1 MVENVR
7 RALGDERSKLIKN
20 HARTAWRLDLSYRR
34 LHRRTVYTLPRED
47 GTANEEAEQD
57 ASPLE
62 DAEDEQASESDKVPA
77 HRSDA
82 EVSADMLE
90 WVKSVNG
97 QRFMCLCRY
106 VGGMD
111 DIFQHAKVLAV
122 HSLVYTV
129 KASDCQHSAAA
140 LPRRNDLS
148 LLVALEAARHMVMVW
163 SPISLYRRLSSG
175 CGVELRKKLV
185 KWGQLHSRHVI
196 TSDKFHDA
204 ITDAVVGLPKRHHVR
219 LIAETGMYLARGW

>member
-82 EVSADMLE
+82 EATQYVDKPIVLVSQPSDDTETSLQFVRQPDFTSGFCGAGSNSRPE
-90 WVKSVNG
+90 
-97 QRFMCLCRY
+97 
-106 VGGMD
+106 GG
-111 DIFQHAKVLAV
+111 
-122 HSLVYTV
+122 Y
-129 KASDCQHSAAA
+129 
-140 LPRRNDLS
+140 
-148 LLVALEAARHMVMVW
+148 
-163 SPISLYRRLSSG
+163 
-175 CGVELRKKLV
+175 
-185 KWGQLHSRHVI
+185 
-196 TSDKFHDA
+196 
-204 ITDAVVGLPKRHHVR
+204 
-219 LIAETGMYLARGW
+219 

>member
-129 KASDCQHSAAA
+129 
-140 LPRRNDLS
+140 DLS
-148 LLVALEAARHMVMVW
+148 LLLF
-163 SPISLYRRLSSG
+163 
-175 CGVELRKKLV
+175 
-185 KWGQLHSRHVI
+185 LHRDSAGER
-196 TSDKFHDA
+196 S
-204 ITDAVVGLPKRHHVR
+204 
-219 LIAETGMYLARGW
+219 W

>member
-1 MVENVR
+1 
-7 RALGDERSKLIKN
+7 
-20 HARTAWRLDLSYRR
+20 
-34 LHRRTVYTLPRED
+34 
-47 GTANEEAEQD
+47 
-57 ASPLE
+57 
-62 DAEDEQASESDKVPA
+62 
-77 HRSDA
+77 
-82 EVSADMLE
+82 
-90 WVKSVNG
+90 
-97 QRFMCLCRY
+97 
-106 VGGMD
+106 MD

-129 KASDCQHSAAA
+129 KASDHLSPWRTIGHPSCCHRPCKTPASATAAAKICQHSAAA

-204 ITDAVVGLPKRHHVR
+204 ITDAVAGLPKRHHVR